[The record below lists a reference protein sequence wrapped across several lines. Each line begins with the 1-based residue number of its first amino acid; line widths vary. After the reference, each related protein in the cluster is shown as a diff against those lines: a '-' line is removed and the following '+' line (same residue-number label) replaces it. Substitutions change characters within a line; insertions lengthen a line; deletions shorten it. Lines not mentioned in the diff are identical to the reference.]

1 MQKPSFD
8 EKIRRRVTI
17 GHYFTRRNPRQNSRG
32 RTPPDSPLELPQN
45 SRGRTPPDSPL
56 ELPALN
62 SHRTPAAGLRRTH
75 PLNSRSAS
83 VNSHVTYQLICLLIL
98 LRQYSFALSPQY
110 GYNKS
115 SYAFNLTQNR

>member
-32 RTPPDSPLELPQN
+32 RTPPDSPLELP
-45 SRGRTPPDSPL
+45 
-56 ELPALN
+56 ALN
-62 SHRTPAAGLRRTH
+62 SHRIPAAVFRWTP

-83 VNSHVTYQLICLLIL
+83 VNSHVTYQLICLLIR

-110 GYNKS
+110 GYNRS